1 MFNFAKFKGLLE
13 ETGVSKSHI
22 ARKLGVKESQA
33 RYFFRDKEDPN
44 KKTRPLT
51 DAQIQIIAD
60 CLWTTPAY
68 LTDETDIKEKPIP
81 TNEDGLSEKQIELI
95 QLIRSM
101 SPLEVDLL
109 LAQARIEIAR
119 RKSQD

>member
-1 MFNFAKFKGLLE
+1 MFDLTNIKYLCKKNGITIAELETLIGMGNGVIGRWPKGAKGPTIESVMKVADYF
-13 ETGVSKSHI
+13 GVSI
-22 ARKLGVKESQA
+22 EYVCCRE
-33 RYFFRDKEDPN
+33 E
-44 KKTRPLT
+44 KT
-51 DAQIQIIAD
+51 
-60 CLWTTPAY
+60 
-68 LTDETDIKEKPIP
+68 PIP

-109 LAQARIEIAR
+109 LAQAKIEIAR